1 MCSRCFCVVDFAR
14 VCLLGWRN
22 FRKTRY
28 GIVRSRYTSVALVGA
43 CDLTYSARGDVTCQL
58 ILWNV
63 KRFSCNARVNGKQI
77 DSEIDIDAVN
87 FNKWH
92 GLLLFEIL
100 SKAWVFIYFNLRNK
114 TNDQIVQIF
123 HEHIFWRFRGYWIFF
138 GENILLIF
146 QKWIKVSLNNIG
158 IVLKLSLVLI
168 LNLNF
173 KILNMTNDNWHWN
186 CDNKHKIL
194 R

>member
-1 MCSRCFCVVDFAR
+1 MCSRCFCVVDFAW

-87 FNKWH
+87 INKWH

-100 SKAWVFIYFNLRNK
+100 SKAWVFIYFNLLNK
-114 TNDQIVQIF
+114 TNNQIVEIIYVHYSDVF
-123 HEHIFWRFRGYWIFF
+123 AG
-138 GENILLIF
+138 
-146 QKWIKVSLNNIG
+146 IKYFSQ
-158 IVLKLSLVLI
+158 
-168 LNLNF
+168 
-173 KILNMTNDNWHWN
+173 
-186 CDNKHKIL
+186 
-194 R
+194 